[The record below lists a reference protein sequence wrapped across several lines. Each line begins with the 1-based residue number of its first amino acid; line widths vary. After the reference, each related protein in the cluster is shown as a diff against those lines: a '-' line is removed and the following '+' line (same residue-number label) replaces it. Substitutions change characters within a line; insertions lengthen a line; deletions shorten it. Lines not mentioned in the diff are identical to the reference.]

1 MNAET
6 PHKSTKIQSILKQDW
21 NPIGLEYEPANEDE
35 YDLYIPTIQAM
46 LKQNC
51 SLENLI
57 LHLMQIEQNEMG
69 LTPDHSRAKRVAER
83 LLRLHSPHVL

>member
-1 MNAET
+1 MAIKT
-6 PHKSTKIQSILKQDW
+6 SPSFTQIQSILKLDW
-21 NPIGLEYEPANEDE
+21 NPIGLDFVPANKDE

-51 SLENLI
+51 PVENLSLYLI
-57 LHLMQIEQNEMG
+57 HVEQNEMG

>member
-1 MNAET
+1 MIDKT
-6 PHKSTKIQSILKQDW
+6 SHKSTQIQSILKQDW
-21 NPIGLEYEPANEDE
+21 NPIGIDFEPANEDE

-51 SLENLI
+51 PVENLSLYLI
-57 LHLMQIEQNEMG
+57 HVEQNEMG